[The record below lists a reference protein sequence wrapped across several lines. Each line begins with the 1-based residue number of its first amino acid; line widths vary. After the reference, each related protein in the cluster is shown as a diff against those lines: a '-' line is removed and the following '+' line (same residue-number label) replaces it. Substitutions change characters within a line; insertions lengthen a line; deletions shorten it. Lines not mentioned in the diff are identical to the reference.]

1 MVLPSDHRRSLTFF
15 LIKRTNDMS
24 KKHILIV
31 DDEAALRQVLEDRL
45 LDEGFIVT
53 KAVNGKE
60 GLSLAL
66 EKRPDLI
73 LLDIMMPI
81 MDGLTMLEDL
91 RRDNEYGNS
100 VPVILLTNIND
111 HDKVERARAAGSHDC
126 LMKSD
131 WDLSDVLKKIRAILT
146 V

>member
-1 MVLPSDHRRSLTFF
+1 
-15 LIKRTNDMS
+15 MS

-45 LDEGFIVT
+45 LDEGFVVT

-66 EKRPDLI
+66 EKRPDLV

-81 MDGLTMLEDL
+81 MDGLTMLEEL
-91 RRDNEYGNS
+91 RKDDEYGNA
-100 VPVILLTNIND
+100 VPVLLLTNAND
-111 HDKVERARAAGSHDC
+111 HFKVERAKAAGSSDC

-131 WDLSDVLKKIRAILT
+131 WDLSDVTKKIKEILS